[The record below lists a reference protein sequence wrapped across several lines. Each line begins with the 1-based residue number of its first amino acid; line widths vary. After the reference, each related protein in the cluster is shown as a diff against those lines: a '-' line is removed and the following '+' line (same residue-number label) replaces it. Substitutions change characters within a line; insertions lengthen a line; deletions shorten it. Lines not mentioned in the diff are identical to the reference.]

1 MFNLLIIIAEKPNQC
16 LFFLVLLL
24 FQPVCGILV
33 LMYLYLFMVVFQL
46 YCRGPG
52 MNRCDISE
60 EETTKALNALYQ
72 LPSSESLTNPQTH
85 ANRTSYI
92 VPSGHAQHLDPNYQ
106 NLNSNGMSNRG
117 KKKHGVKET
126 LITGSGN
133 GLLNSYLQE
142 PVKCTSLNDMNQPT
156 LVSNPMK
163 KSSGQLMIKL
173 QNLGMEEK
181 QKEKQMIGGM

>member
-52 MNRCDISE
+52 MNQCDISE

-72 LPSSESLTNPQTH
+72 LPSSENLTNPQTH
-85 ANRTSYI
+85 ANRTSYA
-92 VPSGHAQHLDPNYQ
+92 VPLGHAQHLDPNYQ
-106 NLNSNGMSNRG
+106 NLSSNGMSNRG

-126 LITGSGN
+126 PITGSGN
-133 GLLNSYLQE
+133 GLLNSDLQE
-142 PVKCTSLNDMNQPT
+142 PVKCNDMNQPT
-156 LVSNPMK
+156 LISNPMK